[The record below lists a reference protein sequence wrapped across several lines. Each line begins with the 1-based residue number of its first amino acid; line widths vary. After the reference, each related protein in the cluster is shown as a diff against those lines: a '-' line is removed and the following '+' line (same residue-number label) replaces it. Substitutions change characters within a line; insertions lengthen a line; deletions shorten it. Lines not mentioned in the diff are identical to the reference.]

1 MSASVLSPVL
11 RRQTAV
17 LRWRKA
23 VSRQNSKLKY
33 MKRRDL
39 LKSMATLPFLAQSV
53 LSENRSFSNNKKLIK
68 PKRLSKGD
76 TVAVI
81 APSSGISPEEFDKAL
96 QNMADLGF
104 KTKVGKS
111 ARNIKGFLAGT
122 DKERLD
128 DLHQAFA
135 DKEVNAVWCVRGGY
149 GASRF
154 LPDLDFNLIRKN
166 PKVFIG
172 YSDITALHTAIYQNC
187 GLVTFHGPVAA
198 STYSDYAKKHVVNVL
213 MNPSAPYKIELSPD
227 NIAKESNLFKTET
240 ITKGKCRG
248 KLIGGNLS
256 LLTAMAGTPSG
267 LRNTKGKILFT
278 EDVGEQ
284 PYRIDRMLTQLRQ
297 SIDLRQLAGIALGV
311 FEDCNPK
318 DPNSQSLI
326 EVIKDRLGDL
336 KIPVIYGLSFGHIRD
351 QFTLPIGIEAELD
364 TENATMTFLET
375 SVI

>member
-1 MSASVLSPVL
+1 
-11 RRQTAV
+11 
-17 LRWRKA
+17 
-23 VSRQNSKLKY
+23 
-33 MKRRDL
+33 

-53 LSENRSFSNNKKLIK
+53 LSETRVSSNSKKLVK

-76 TVAVI
+76 MVAVI
-81 APSSGISPEEFDKAL
+81 APSSGVEAEGFEKAL

-111 ARNIKGFLAGT
+111 ARNVKGFLAGT

-166 PKVFIG
+166 PKILIG
-172 YSDITALHTAIYQNC
+172 YSDITALHTAIHQNT

-227 NIAKESNLFKTET
+227 NVAKESNLFKTET
-240 ITKGKCRG
+240 IIKGKAKG

-256 LLTAMAGTPSG
+256 LLTALAGTPFS
-267 LRNTKGKILFT
+267 LRDTKGKILFT

-297 SIDLRQLAGIALGV
+297 SIDMRQLAGIALGV

-336 KIPVIYGLSFGHIRD
+336 GIPVIYGLSFGHIRD

-364 TENATMTFLET
+364 TENATITFLET
-375 SVI
+375 GVI